1 MSNDGIQYLLAKH
14 ANKARQNCPSLG
26 TKRIFPHLLR
36 HTAAMNLLQAGV
48 DTSVIAMW
56 LGHES
61 VETTHVYLNAD
72 LELKR
77 QVLTTT
83 ASPTSVASAYRPD
96 DALLTFLKNL

>member
-1 MSNDGIQYLLAKH
+1 
-14 ANKARQNCPSLG
+14 
-26 TKRIFPHLLR
+26 
-36 HTAAMNLLQAGV
+36 
-48 DTSVIAMW
+48 MW

-77 QVLTTT
+77 RVLAKTVPPDS
-83 ASPTSVASAYRPD
+83 SPSTFRPD